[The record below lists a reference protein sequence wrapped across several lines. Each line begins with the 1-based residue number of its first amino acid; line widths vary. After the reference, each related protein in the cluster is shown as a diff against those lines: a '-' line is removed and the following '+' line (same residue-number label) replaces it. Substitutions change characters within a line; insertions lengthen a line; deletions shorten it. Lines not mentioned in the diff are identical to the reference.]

1 MAEVLVVEDEPRLRT
16 LLCRLLGDAGY
27 RVTTAANGTGG
38 LQAALSDVYDL
49 VVLDLMLP
57 DVSGELVLQTL
68 LAARPD
74 ARVLIL
80 SSVAEVGRRVAAL
93 EHGAADFLAKPFVN
107 AELLA
112 RVRLRISHDSPRT
125 AATSSV
131 AIGRSARLDVR
142 RREVVVGD
150 ARIQLSQ
157 REFTLLTHLLNR
169 RGEVCTRQELLAD
182 VWGIG
187 FDPGTN
193 VVDVYVGRL
202 RAKLA
207 GDAIET
213 VRNVGYRLAAS

>member
-1 MAEVLVVEDEPRLRT
+1 MAHILVIEDEPRLRV
-16 LLCRLLGDAGY
+16 LLGRLLGDAGY
-27 RVTTAANGTGG
+27 RVTAAPNGTRG
-38 LQAALSDVYDL
+38 LHAALSDGYDL
-49 VVLDLMLP
+49 ILLDLMLP
-57 DVSGELVLQTL
+57 DVPGELVLETV

-74 ARVLIL
+74 VKVLIL
-80 SSVAEVGRRVAAL
+80 SSVAEVGRRVAVL
-93 EHGAADFLAKPFVN
+93 ERGAADFVPKPFVN

-112 RVRLRISHDSPRT
+112 RVRLRINHENPREN
-125 AATSSV
+125 AAASV
-131 AIGRSARLDVR
+131 AIGVSTRLDVR
-142 RREVVVGD
+142 RRELVVND
-150 ARIQLSQ
+150 TRIQLSQ
-157 REFTLLTHLLNR
+157 REFTLLTHLLDR

-207 GDAIET
+207 TDAIET